1 MFDLLGR
8 LAVDHPWKVCAVWL
22 VAAAALTLA
31 APAWQAHS
39 RDDDIHFLPAE
50 CPSVRG
56 YELLA
61 QAFPN
66 EVYGSRLVVALERPR
81 PLTADDFALV
91 DRLTA
96 ELEQL
101 RSLEPEL
108 GLGAIRSCRD
118 PLIGRRLTSNDGCC
132 TLITAALEAPYL
144 ALTTQAAADRAE
156 SRLRQVLDQAGHDPP
171 RMYVTGSAGIGRD
184 LVRATRQSLDRTTA
198 ATIGLVILILVLLY
212 RAPLLAL
219 APLATIGLAAWVALK
234 VLALLAQLP
243 GVHLATV
250 SQVFVIV
257 LLFGAGTDYCIFLI
271 GRYREELR
279 AGQEIG
285 PALKTSVRRVG
296 LAVAASAGTVICGL
310 SLMALADFAKVR
322 CAGPAIA
329 LGLLVAVAAT
339 LTLTPALLRLM
350 GAAAFWPHEPAAKP
364 AAPRLPFRL
373 QQAAAPP
380 GRAEKFWDR
389 LATRV
394 MTRPRT
400 VLAASALL
408 LVPLAGWGLAVTADY
423 KATGQLSDS
432 ADSLQGCAA
441 IQRHFTAG
449 ETGPI
454 SVLLVSPTDWDT
466 PAGREL
472 IDHLSRGFCQ
482 LGNVA
487 EVRSLT
493 QPLGERPPLKP
504 PPAPRCGLLGS
515 FFGSLPGHM
524 ADALRRQSA
533 REHYL
538 SRIDTDDGVRHVA
551 RIDVVTESDPFDRA
565 SFETLGLIE
574 TWVNRELPHYSA
586 AAREIRGECYGIG
599 VHTRDMARV
608 VEADRS
614 RINLLVL
621 AGIGLILLAVLRR
634 PWLVG
639 YLLLT
644 VLVSY
649 YATVGAT
656 ALAGSLWAGQLEWQ
670 LDWRILFFLFTL
682 LMAVGQDYN
691 ILLVTRM
698 MQEQAEYGVVE
709 GIRRGL
715 ARTGGVI
722 TACGLIMA
730 GTFAT
735 LMLTS
740 LGTLVQ
746 TGFALTFGVL
756 LDTFVIRPFVV
767 PAFLRLWWKEGEAVS
782 ACYRRPTLDALL
794 RQRLGK
800 RPAAA

>member
-31 APAWQAHS
+31 APAWQAYS

-66 EVYGSRLVVALERPR
+66 EVYGSRLVVALERAQ
-81 PLTADDFALV
+81 PLTAEDFTLV

-101 RSLEPEL
+101 GTLEPEL

-118 PLIGRRLTSNDGCC
+118 PVIGRRLTSGDGCC

-144 ALTTQAAADRAE
+144 ALATQAAADRAE
-156 SRLRQVLDQAGHDPP
+156 SRLRQVLAQAGGDPP

-184 LVRATRQSLDRTTA
+184 LLRATRQSLDRTTA

-219 APLATIGLAAWVALK
+219 APLATIGLSAWVALK
-234 VLALLAQLP
+234 VLALVAQLP

-285 PALKTSVRRVG
+285 PALQTSVGRVG
-296 LAVAASAGTVICGL
+296 LALAASAGTVICGL

-350 GAAAFWPHEPAAKP
+350 GAAAFWPHEPGAKP

-380 GRAEKFWDR
+380 GRAERFWDR

-400 VLAASALL
+400 VLAASALV
-408 LVPLAGWGLAVTADY
+408 LVPLALAGLVVTADY

-432 ADSLQGCAA
+432 AESRQGGTA

-454 SVLLVSPTDWDT
+454 SVLLVSPADWDT
-466 PAGREL
+466 PAGHEL

-493 QPLGERPPLKP
+493 QPLGERQPLE
-504 PPAPRCGLLGS
+504 PPAPRRGLLGS
-515 FFGSLPGHM
+515 FFGSLPGNV

-533 REHYL
+533 RQHYL

-551 RIDVVTESDPFDRA
+551 RIDVITESDPFDRA

-574 TWVNRELPHYSA
+574 TWVNRELPRFSA

-608 VEADRS
+608 VEADRL
-614 RINLLVL
+614 RINWLVL
-621 AGIGLILLAVLRR
+621 AGIALILLGVLRR

-649 YATVGAT
+649 YATVGMT
-656 ALAGSLWAGQLEWQ
+656 ALAGSLWVGQLDWQ

-782 ACYRRPTLDALL
+782 ACYRRPTLDTIL
-794 RQRLGK
+794 RQNLGK